1 MGWIFFIALLV
12 IVFLIADFS
21 VFAAKSKGPEGYK
34 TDAGGVLFVQGNTTY
49 YQMPSGAR
57 RKIADYAFDLTPGS
71 RDLNMFLG
79 ILDKANREMKAEAS
93 NKRKAAVKNMIEV
106 AKDAR

>member
-1 MGWIFFIALLV
+1 MAWIFVIALLV

-79 ILDKANREMKAEAS
+79 ILNKARSEVQAEAS
-93 NKRKAAVKNMIEV
+93 SKRKAAIKNMIEV

>member
-1 MGWIFFIALLV
+1 MAWIFLLALLV
-12 IVFLIADFS
+12 VLFLISDFS
-21 VFAAKSKGPEGYK
+21 VFAAKSKPAEGYK
-34 TDAGGVLFVQGNTTY
+34 VDAGGVLFVQGNATY
-49 YQMPSGAR
+49 YKMPSGAR

-71 RDLNMFLG
+71 RDMNMFLG

-93 NKRKAAVKNMIEV
+93 NKRKAAIKNMLEV